1 MRKLVKILIITI
13 SLFLLIGCKNQ
24 NDEPSPLDVESP
36 LISEEKDVSDTEISQ
51 EDYVTDKDYAT
62 DEDNDNTFLI
72 EFDTIQD
79 FVIEEQSFEISLNN
93 WGEVKFVSCIPMLM
107 EHTNPLTDASF
118 YLLKNEKV
126 IYCFPYIFPDNIRE
140 SGAYDG
146 ISFVMF
152 KDSNKDGKE
161 DIIIGLT
168 YISGA
173 GPQGMIPYT
182 EVRIYEDNEDKFV
195 YNKDLSDEV
204 NLNIPQDATADDV
217 KKYLGL

>member
-13 SLFLLIGCKNQ
+13 SLSLLIGCKNQ
-24 NDEPSPLDVESP
+24 NDEPSPLNIESP
-36 LISEEKDVSDTEISQ
+36 LISEEKDLSDTELSE
-51 EDYVTDKDYAT
+51 EDYVTD
-62 DEDNDNTFLI
+62 EDKDNTFLI

-79 FVIEEQSFEISLNN
+79 FVIEEQSFEISLNS
-93 WGEVKFVSCIPMLM
+93 WGKVKFTSCLPMLM

-126 IYCFPYIFPDNIRE
+126 IYHFPYIFPDNIRE

-204 NLNIPQDATADDV
+204 NLNIPQDATAEDV